1 MAALKVILQ
10 ILSLV
15 GALGLFLYGMKVMS
29 ESLQKMAG
37 KNMRNALARITAK
50 PGRGIL
56 AGVLV
61 TGAIQSSS
69 ATTVMLVSFVN
80 AGLVSFTESLGVVF
94 GANIGT
100 TVTAWIISLLGF
112 GSGFNFYDFLLPLIA
127 LSLPL
132 VFSYNSLNRARAEFI
147 IGFALLFIGIYFFKQ
162 QIPAIDENSPLF
174 QQLQSLNEYRFSNV
188 LLFVGMG
195 ILVTVIFQSS
205 SATIT
210 LTMILAT
217 QGWLSLSYA
226 LAMVLGE
233 NIGTTVTANLAA
245 IVGNKSAKR
254 TALAHFLFNSLG
266 VVWVLLFFGFFAGAI
281 QRSIQ
286 GLELYTGQAPQNVI
300 PIGISIFH
308 SGFNI
313 INTLI
318 FTIFIRQF
326 SRFCYWIL
334 PNGSSIHEEF
344 SLRFIDTSLLSTSE
358 LSILQARK
366 EIANMGRQAQKLF
379 IMIPD
384 LLVEKNEKKFTR
396 KLNKIQQAEDIIDE
410 MEVEIANYITKISQ
424 DDLSEEGIRRVRAML
439 KIIDNIESISDMC
452 YQMALTIA
460 KKNESKAWFTQ
471 ELRNNL
477 DKEFRLIE
485 KALEHMNVN
494 LDRDYPEVDIET
506 AAAIEEEI
514 NSIRSQLRKTY
525 LEEIKREKFPYQTG
539 VFYND
544 LLSISEKIGD
554 YAYNVN
560 QAMQRTKGTEMKKNQ
575 KLKDK

>member
-1 MAALKVILQ
+1 MKVILQ

>member
-1 MAALKVILQ
+1 MAALKIILQ
-10 ILSLV
+10 ILTLV

-29 ESLQKMAG
+29 ESLQKLAG
-37 KNMRNALARITAK
+37 KNMRNTLAKVTSK

-56 AGVLV
+56 AGFLV

-112 GSGFNFYDFLLPLIA
+112 GSGFDFYAFLLPLIA

-132 VFSYNSLNRARAEFI
+132 VFSYNNLNRARAEFV

-162 QIPAIDENSPLF
+162 HIPTIDENAALF
-174 QQLQSLNEYRFSNV
+174 TKLQSINEYRFGNV
-188 LLFVGMG
+188 LLFLGLG
-195 ILVTVIFQSS
+195 ILITIIFQSS

-217 QGWLSLSYA
+217 QGWLSLEYA

-233 NIGTTVTANLAA
+233 NIGTTITANVAA
-245 IVGNKSAKR
+245 IVANKSAKR
-254 TALAHFLFNSLG
+254 TALAHLLFNVIG
-266 VVWVLLFFGFFAGAI
+266 VLWVLLFFGFFAHSIHAAI
-281 QRSIQ
+281 HGIQ
-286 GLELYTGQAPQNVI
+286 NYTGQQEQNVI

-313 INTLI
+313 LNTLL
-318 FTIFIRQF
+318 FTLFIRHF
-326 SRFCYWIL
+326 IRLCFRIL

-379 IMIPD
+379 AMIPD
-384 LLVEKNEKKFTR
+384 LLVEKNEKKFAR
-396 KLNKIQQAEDIIDE
+396 KLNKIQQGEDIIDE

-424 DDLSEEGIRRVRAML
+424 DDLSEQGIRRVRAML

-460 KKNESKAWFTQ
+460 KKNEAKAWFTQ

-477 DKEFRLIE
+477 DLEFQLIE
-485 KALEHMNVN
+485 RALENMNLN
-494 LDRDYPEVDIET
+494 LDEDYPEVDIEI

-514 NSIRSQLRKTY
+514 NKMRSRLKKTY

-560 QAMQRTKGTEMKKNQ
+560 QAMQRTKNDAIRKNQ
-575 KLKDK
+575 KTKDK

>member
-1 MAALKVILQ
+1 
-10 ILSLV
+10 
-15 GALGLFLYGMKVMS
+15 
-29 ESLQKMAG
+29 
-37 KNMRNALARITAK
+37 
-50 PGRGIL
+50 
-56 AGVLV
+56 
-61 TGAIQSSS
+61 
-69 ATTVMLVSFVN
+69 
-80 AGLVSFTESLGVVF
+80 
-94 GANIGT
+94 
-100 TVTAWIISLLGF
+100 
-112 GSGFNFYDFLLPLIA
+112 
-127 LSLPL
+127 
-132 VFSYNSLNRARAEFI
+132 AEFI